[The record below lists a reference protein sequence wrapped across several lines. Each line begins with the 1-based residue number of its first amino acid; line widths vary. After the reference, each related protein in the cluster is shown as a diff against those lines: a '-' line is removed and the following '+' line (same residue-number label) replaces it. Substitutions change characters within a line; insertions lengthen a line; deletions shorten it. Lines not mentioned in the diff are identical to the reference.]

1 MAEGVEEGLMIARYE
16 HLHRH
21 PAVFQSMTGLRLAE
35 FDAVLTAL
43 LPRYQE
49 AEVAR
54 LHQPTT
60 RRPVRQRAIGAGN
73 RFALEVRDQLLLTVV
88 WLRVY
93 PTYPVLGYL
102 FGISTG
108 AVEQTLPRLLPVL
121 EALGQAS
128 MDRALAALD
137 DPARR
142 LRQRS
147 RRQLDDVLR
156 DVPALAVVIDTFE
169 QRVQRPQ
176 GYTEE
181 GARVADGF
189 YSGKKKQHT
198 RKTQVAVD
206 EETGAFV
213 DIPDSVPGPTA
224 DLTVLKDS
232 GVLGRLPPD
241 VGGLG
246 DKAYVG
252 GDTLVPGVAVATP
265 RRKPRKQPRPPE
277 DVAFNTAFARRRI
290 IVEHSIGR
298 LRRFQALSQ
307 TDRHRRG
314 QSGRTRAVAGLV
326 NRQLQRRFP
335 F

>member
-1 MAEGVEEGLMIARYE
+1 MAECVEEGLMIARYE